1 MARNTCTIDAR
12 NTWSAVYMNKTSE
25 AKLAANKKYNDKAT
39 KIVAIRLQN
48 DATVNKES
56 LQEWAKSA
64 GMSVN
69 KYVITAIFEK
79 HERDTQAESSEQE

>member
-1 MARNTCTIDAR
+1 
-12 NTWSAVYMNKTSE
+12 MNKTSE

-48 DATVNKES
+48 DAAVNKES

-69 KYVITAIFEK
+69 K
-79 HERDTQAESSEQE
+79 

>member
-1 MARNTCTIDAR
+1 
-12 NTWSAVYMNKTSE
+12 MNKTSE

-56 LQEWAKSA
+56 LQEWAKNA

-79 HERDTQAESSEQE
+79 HERDAQTATTEQE

>member
-1 MARNTCTIDAR
+1 
-12 NTWSAVYMNKTSE
+12 MNKTSK

-48 DATVNKES
+48 DAVVNKES

-69 KYVITAIFEK
+69 KYVITAVFEK
-79 HERDTQAESSEQE
+79 HERDVQVETNEQE